1 MKIES
6 TSIQQAYKMMEDK
19 YRQRQQEFAYDM
31 RKWELADLQ
40 MDLERLILIRQK
52 EVMREFI
59 ELYNKQANIDTHY
72 LDKKWIYH

>member
-19 YRQRQQEFAYDM
+19 YRQRQQEFACDM
-31 RKWELADLQ
+31 RKRELADLQ
-40 MDLERLILIRQK
+40 MDLERLRLIRQK

-72 LDKKWIYH
+72 LDKK

>member
-6 TSIQQAYKMMEDK
+6 TPIQQAYKMMEDK
-19 YRQRQQEFAYDM
+19 YRQRQQDFTYDM
-31 RKWELADLQ
+31 RKRELADLQ
-40 MDLERLILIRQK
+40 MDLERLRLIRQK

-72 LDKKWIYH
+72 LDKK